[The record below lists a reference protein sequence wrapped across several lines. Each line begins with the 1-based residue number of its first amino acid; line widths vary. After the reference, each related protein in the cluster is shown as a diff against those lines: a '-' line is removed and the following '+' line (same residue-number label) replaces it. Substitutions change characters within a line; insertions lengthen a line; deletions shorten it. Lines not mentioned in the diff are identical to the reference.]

1 MRPLLLATLLM
12 LATTTQAMDL
22 LETLQRAQLKD
33 PRFAAIKAARDAAD
47 ITPDIARAALLPQ
60 VVASLEVSRN
70 ELTQDPIR
78 LGNNL
83 PAIGG
88 DSAYDNTA
96 WGLRVTQPLFDWSA
110 FHQFEAAR
118 SQRSRDQAKA
128 DEQTQNLTLRIAES
142 YFTVLRASA
151 ALELAKSREAT
162 LTKKLEEAQA
172 KFAEGVIPQLD
183 VMESETQRDTAYS
196 QRLSAED
203 ALNSSR
209 ETLGAA
215 IGQPVDNLAPLRERI
230 VVAPPV
236 PDNAA
241 AWGKLARERNPGL
254 VASRHDLVASE
265 SGRTALRSGYLPQVN
280 LFAAHSDSKVS
291 GSDGLSTSLN
301 SGEKDVIG
309 VEARWELFGGGRTA
323 ATLKQAELQNE
334 VLRQNLQS
342 AEQSLEN
349 QARAQFNTVRTD
361 AARLQANRRNVASA
375 EKSYQAIEAGYEAGT
390 HTITDLMAAETKLHS
405 ARNELSN
412 VRYEYIID
420 SLRLHAAAGLL
431 DQQALLRYNDWL
443 MTAAPAPSAAISPVT
458 P

>member
-1 MRPLLLATLLM
+1 
-12 LATTTQAMDL
+12 MDL
-22 LETLQRAQLKD
+22 LETLHLAQQKD
-33 PRFAAIKAARDAAD
+33 PRFAAIQAARGVAD

-60 VVASLEVSRN
+60 VVASLEVSHN
-70 ELTQDPIR
+70 ELTQDPIS

-110 FHQFEAAR
+110 FHQLEAAR

-128 DEQTQNLTLRIAES
+128 DEQSQNLTLKIAES
-142 YFTVLRASA
+142 YFNVLRADA

-162 LTKKLEEAQA
+162 LAKKLEEAQA

-183 VMESETQRDTAYS
+183 VMESEAQRDTAFS

-209 ETLGAA
+209 EELGAA
-215 IGQPVDNLAPLRERI
+215 IGQPVETLAPLRDRI
-230 VVAPPV
+230 VVAAPI

-241 AWGKLARERNPGL
+241 AWGKLAREHNPGL
-254 VASRHDLVASE
+254 MASRHDLVASE

-280 LFAAHSDSKVS
+280 LFASHSDSKVS
-291 GSDGLSTSLN
+291 GSDSLSTSLN
-301 SGEKDVIG
+301 SGEKDVVG
-309 VEARWELFGGGRTA
+309 VEARWELFGGGRTS

-334 VLRQNLQS
+334 ILRQNLQS
-342 AEQSLEN
+342 AEQTLEN

-375 EKSYQAIEAGYEAGT
+375 EKSYQAIEAGYDAGT
-390 HTITDLMAAETKLHS
+390 HSITDLMTAETKLHS
-405 ARNELSN
+405 ARNDLSN

-420 SLRLHAAAGLL
+420 SLRLHAAAGML
-431 DQQALLRYNDWL
+431 DEQAMLRYNDWL
-443 MTAAPAPSAAISPVT
+443 MTAAPPAP
-458 P
+458 